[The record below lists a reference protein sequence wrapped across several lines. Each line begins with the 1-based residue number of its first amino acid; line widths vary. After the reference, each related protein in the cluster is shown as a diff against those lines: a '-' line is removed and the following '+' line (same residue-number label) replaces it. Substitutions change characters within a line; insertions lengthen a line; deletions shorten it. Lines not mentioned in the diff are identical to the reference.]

1 MNTTTEPARPEA
13 AESAR
18 APTPNGVGETLAR
31 ARCSVGLSVED
42 VAQQLKFNVRQIE
55 ALEAERFGELPARV
69 FARGMVRSY
78 ARLLKLD
85 PEPLL
90 LRVTDGFAAP
100 AEAAEAVPFRKPIP
114 FSNSARR
121 VNLSYALPSI
131 AALVVIAAVAIQ
143 WAQEGASGS
152 GLSFVPATRLPPL
165 EPAAAPDAARSQ
177 LALVGT
183 PLAVATP
190 EVIAPEPR
198 PPAPAVTADLR
209 ITLQFARTAWVEVRG
224 ANGAVLL
231 SQLNAGGT
239 TRVVEGTRP
248 FSLVIGNAQ
257 HVKLMDGE
265 RAIDLDRYTRQ
276 DVARLTLE

>member
-1 MNTTTEPARPEA
+1 MNTKTEPARPEA

-18 APTPNGVGETLAR
+18 ASTPKGVGETLAR

-42 VAQQLKFNVRQIE
+42 VAQQLKFNARQIE

-90 LRVTDGFAAP
+90 LRVTDEFAAP
-100 AEAAEAVPFRKPIP
+100 AEATEAVPFRKPIP

-121 VNLSYALPSI
+121 VNLSYALLSV

-143 WAQEGASGS
+143 WPQGGTSGS
-152 GLSFVPATRLPPL
+152 GLSFVPATRLSPV
-165 EPAAAPDAARSQ
+165 EPAAAPDAARSH
-177 LALVGT
+177 LASVGT

-190 EVIAPEPR
+190 EVIAPP
-198 PPAPAVTADLR
+198 PSPAPAVAAQPR

-224 ANGAVLL
+224 GNGAVLL
-231 SQLNAGGT
+231 SQLNAAGT

-265 RAIDLDRYTRQ
+265 RAIDLVPYTRQ